1 MREIEGVFTAH
12 ESCSLRLSSQILYH
26 LEAYE
31 DALRLALK
39 SGDLF
44 DIEERSEYTEKMI
57 GQCIDEYSRDR
68 VAAAK
73 DPSLAAPPERMEAIV
88 MRMFER
94 CFRDGAWNQAVGVAI
109 EARRL
114 DVVSDA
120 VSRAGSGSAQARSIL
135 ASVYESALKFVTTR
149 EYRTSIFELLKTV
162 RRSPSC

>member
-1 MREIEGVFTAH
+1 M
-12 ESCSLRLSSQILYH
+12 YH

-57 GQCIDEYSRDR
+57 GQCIDEYSHNR

-73 DPSLAAPPERMEAIV
+73 DPAVPAPPARMEAIV

-114 DVVSDA
+114 DVVEDA
-120 VSRAGSGSAQARSIL
+120 ISRAGSGSPQSRSIL
-135 ASVYESALKFVTTR
+135 ASVYDSALKFVTTH
-149 EYRTSIFELLKTV
+149 EYRTSIFQLLKKV
-162 RRSPSC
+162 RAPMPRIP